1 MDLVQLEKCRVGPVL
16 FQELV
21 PARQICP
28 QSPDNCLWDLF
39 RCTGVL
45 IEMLRLELPP
55 SWAALLSAD
64 ASDVISGSAF
74 MCFCF

>member
-21 PARQICP
+21 PARQGLP
-28 QSPDNCLWDLF
+28 SVPRQLSLGLVQVP
-39 RCTGVL
+39 GVL